1 MVLADLGRKITAAL
15 HSLGKATVIDEEV
28 LNSMLKEICAAL
40 LEADVN
46 IMLVKKLREGVK
58 KAIDFDEVAQGL
70 NKRIIIQQAVFQEL
84 VSLVDPGVKPY
95 QPKKGKAN
103 VIMFVGL
110 QGSGKTTTC
119 TKLAY
124 YYKKKN
130 WKACLV
136 CADTFRAGAYDQL
149 KQNATKAGI
158 PFYGSYTEVDP
169 AVIAGDG
176 VDMFKKE
183 GFEIIIVDTSG
194 RHKQE
199 DSLFEEMLAVSN
211 AVQPDNVVFVMDAS
225 IGQAC
230 EAQAAAFKDKVD
242 VGSIVITKLDGHA
255 KGGGALSA
263 VAATKSPV
271 IFIGTGEHIDNL
283 EMFEEK
289 AFISKLLGMGD
300 IQGLME
306 KVKDLN
312 MDEEQMMKDIQKG
325 RFTLRNM
332 YEQFQNIMKLGPIS
346 QVMGMIPGLSSV
358 FGQAGGQVSD
368 QESMKR
374 LKKLMT
380 IMDSMNDKE
389 LDDVEASK
397 TFTKQPTR
405 VSRVA
410 KGAGVTEMEVHALL
424 DQFKK
429 FSQVVKQMG
438 GVKELFKDE
447 KQMKNLNPAKM
458 GKVYQSMAKAMDP
471 HMLRAIG
478 GMQGIESMMKQM
490 QQGGQLPGGMNMQGL
505 EAMMKKKKG
514 K

>member
-1 MVLADLGRKITAAL
+1 MVLADLGRKITSAL
-15 HSLGKATVIDEEV
+15 NSLGKATVIDEEV
-28 LNSMLKEICAAL
+28 LNAMLKEICTAL

-46 IMLVKKLREGVK
+46 IRLVKQLKDNVK
-58 KAIDFDEVAQGL
+58 QAIDFDEVAQGWFKCYSFCIQIHRLYLTLNSGL
-70 NKRIIIQQAVFQEL
+70 NKRVIIQQAVFQEL
-84 VSLVDPGVKPY
+84 VKLVDPGIDPY
-95 QPKKGKAN
+95 KPKKGKPN

-119 TKLAY
+119 TKMAY

-130 WKACLV
+130 WKSCLV

-176 VDMFKKE
+176 VDMFKNE

-211 AVQPDNVVFVMDAS
+211 AVQPDNIVFVMDAS

-230 EAQAAAFKDKVD
+230 EAQAKAFKEKVD
-242 VGSIVITKLDGHA
+242 VASVVITKLDGHA

-263 VAATKSPV
+263 VAATGSPV
-271 IFIGTGEHIDNL
+271 IFTGTGEHIDNL
-283 EMFEEK
+283 EPFEK
-289 AFISKLLGMGD
+289 KPFIRKLLGMGD
-300 IQGLME
+300 IEGLME
-306 KVKDLN
+306 RVKDLN

-346 QVMGMIPGLSSV
+346 QVMGMIPGLNSV
-358 FGQAGGQVSD
+358 FGGGAPGGQISD

-374 LKKLMT
+374 LKRLMT
-380 IMDSMNDKE
+380 IMDRWE
-389 LDDVEASK
+389 LE
-397 TFTKQPTR
+397 R
-405 VSRVA
+405 
-410 KGAGVTEMEVHALL
+410 
-424 DQFKK
+424 
-429 FSQVVKQMG
+429 
-438 GVKELFKDE
+438 
-447 KQMKNLNPAKM
+447 
-458 GKVYQSMAKAMDP
+458 
-471 HMLRAIG
+471 
-478 GMQGIESMMKQM
+478 
-490 QQGGQLPGGMNMQGL
+490 
-505 EAMMKKKKG
+505 
-514 K
+514 